1 MEQFIGFIPSTLN
14 SPTRLPGKA
23 LSEIEG
29 IPIIVHVAKR
39 ASLSSNLKKIIV
51 CTDSN
56 RIAEICRKFDID
68 FELTN
73 REFRNGTDRIASIA
87 HKYDFNFAIDISGDE
102 PLLDPDHID
111 IVANRML
118 LKDSFADI
126 VIPTLEVPYSSP
138 ETIIRV
144 QSSKT
149 LRIMTLTRSYLPS
162 RFSKPTPFIQKHLP
176 LIGFTKNALEQY
188 GKLEPT
194 FNEECENIAMLR
206 ALENDM
212 NVFEVKVESG
222 SFSLDIQDD
231 ILKARVAMKNDKY
244 YGSY

>member
-23 LSEIEG
+23 ITEIEG
-29 IPIIVHVAKR
+29 MPIIVHVAKR
-39 ASLSSNLKKIIV
+39 ASLSSNLKRTIV
-51 CTDSN
+51 CTDSD
-56 RIAEICRKFDID
+56 RIVDICRKYNI
-68 FELTN
+68 EVVLTN
-73 REFRNGTDRIASIA
+73 NEFRNGTERIASIA
-87 HKYDFNFAIDISGDE
+87 NEFKFKYAIDISGDE
-102 PLLDPDHID
+102 PLVDPDHID
-111 IVANRML
+111 IVANRMM
-118 LKDSFADI
+118 LKDNDADI

-144 QSSKT
+144 QCSKT
-149 LRIMTLTRSYLPS
+149 QRIMTLTRSYLPN
-162 RFSKPTPFIQKHLP
+162 RFSNPTPFIQKHLP
-176 LIGFTKNALEQY
+176 LIGFTRNALLQY

-212 NVFEVKVESG
+212 HVFAVKVESD
-222 SFSLDIQDD
+222 SYSLDIQDD

-244 YGSY
+244 LGSY

>member
-1 MEQFIGFIPSTLN
+1 MEQFIGFVPSTLN

-29 IPIIVHVAKR
+29 IPIIVHVVKR

-51 CTDSN
+51 CTDSD
-56 RIAEICRKFDID
+56 RIAEICRKFNID
-68 FELTN
+68 VELTN
-73 REFRNGTDRIASIA
+73 NEFRNGTERIASIA
-87 HKYDFNFAIDISGDE
+87 NKYNFNFAIDISGEE

-138 ETIIRV
+138 ETVIRV

-149 LRIMTLTRSYLPS
+149 QRIMTLTRSYLPN
-162 RFSKPTPFIQKHLP
+162 RFSKPTPFIHKHLP
-176 LIGFTKNALEQY
+176 LIGFTKKALEQY
-188 GKLEPT
+188 GKLEYFLKNASST
-194 FNEECENIAMLR
+194 WS
-206 ALENDM
+206 M
-212 NVFEVKVESG
+212 NK
-222 SFSLDIQDD
+222 
-231 ILKARVAMKNDKY
+231 
-244 YGSY
+244 

>member
-51 CTDSN
+51 CTDTN

-126 VIPTLEVPYSSP
+126 VIPTLEVPYSLS
-138 ETIIRV
+138 
-144 QSSKT
+144 
-149 LRIMTLTRSYLPS
+149 
-162 RFSKPTPFIQKHLP
+162 
-176 LIGFTKNALEQY
+176 LIH
-188 GKLEPT
+188 
-194 FNEECENIAMLR
+194 I
-206 ALENDM
+206 
-212 NVFEVKVESG
+212 
-222 SFSLDIQDD
+222 
-231 ILKARVAMKNDKY
+231 
-244 YGSY
+244 